1 MNVPLEARIIEEQ
14 VLAHHASLKTLA
26 INANAE
32 SAQEG
37 ASPSAT
43 KTFEEFTHSSGFE
56 PLTSVTSVTSVP
68 SDLKPLYQGVFS
80 ACTKL
85 EFIQLD
91 CEIIANAWVRQVMR
105 LGAFDAKVWPT
116 KRDDFG
122 LAPFKTQFAPCPQ
135 DLGLYAVLPDSSWIK
150 RMAHIGVPTLQL
162 RFKSEDP
169 KLIEKEIELSIQA
182 VNGSQS
188 KLFINDHWKYAI
200 KHGAYGV
207 HLGQEDID
215 VLTEQDWAQM
225 KASGLRL
232 GISTHGYSEMIRADA
247 LRPSYIAMGAIYPTT
262 LKKMQTP
269 PQGLGRLAQYAGL
282 MKDYPLVAIGGIT
295 EEDFPNVLKT
305 GVGSVAVVRAIVQ
318 SNDPE
323 NKAKALCKLVNATL

>member
-1 MNVPLEARIIEEQ
+1 MNVPQDARIIEEQ
-14 VLAHHASLKTLA
+14 ILAYHAPLKTPP
-26 INANAE
+26 INATTE
-32 SAQEG
+32 SAEG
-37 ASPSAT
+37 GTSSSAT
-43 KTFEEFTHSSGFE
+43 KTFEALSQSTGLRS
-56 PLTSVTSVTSVP
+56 LTSVP
-68 SDLKPLYQGVFS
+68 SELNPLHRGVYS
-80 ACTKL
+80 ACTRL

-105 LGAFDAKVWPT
+105 LGAFDAKLWPT
-116 KRDDFG
+116 ERDDFG
-122 LAPFKTQFAPCPQ
+122 LATFKTQFAPCPKN
-135 DLGLYAVLPDSSWIK
+135 LGLYAVLPDSTWIK
-150 RMAHIGVPTLQL
+150 RMADIGVPTLQL

-182 VNGSQS
+182 VEGSQS
-188 KLFINDHWKYAI
+188 KLFINDHWKYAL

-215 VLTEQDWAQM
+215 VLTEQDWAQI

-247 LRPSYIAMGAIYPTT
+247 LKPSYMAMGAIFPTT

-295 EEDFPNVLKT
+295 EQDFPNVLKT

-318 SNDPE
+318 SSDPE
-323 NKAKALCKLVNATL
+323 NKAKALCKLVITAL